1 MKLSKIRQTRYLL
14 PDNMTKKSFLDTLGQ
29 EFVVKQVENTFEK
42 FAILDS
48 FEWALYEHGI
58 MAIRQDNKLIS
69 LWFDEEE
76 ILDPDVA
83 HVIEGINAKT
93 RFWWQ
98 LPDSPEQKVLK
109 KLLDL
114 RALYPIFEGMLR
126 TEQFN
131 LMDNDGKILVFC
143 QLISITR
150 PENSRTPIF
159 RMVRIQPVTGYTAEN
174 KQAAQL
180 IKSLGGF
187 MPRLS
192 PMDSLLAALGIS
204 PQPFS
209 IKPELALDPQMSS
222 RAAASAIISIM
233 IAKQRQT
240 ENGIIKDIDTEFL
253 HHYRVAL
260 RMVRAAVAQLKEVFP
275 PQDVISLKQ
284 RFGALASETNHL
296 RDLDVFIL
304 DKERYMGLLPPS
316 LRDGLLPMFN
326 DFEQSRS
333 VEVKRIARWLNNR
346 AYKQEIAEL
355 ESLFENGY
363 SALETHWS
371 EQPIIELA
379 VTKIQ
384 KRYKKIQKAAA
395 KITHDTP
402 DDDIHDIRIDCKKLR
417 YLLYF
422 FGSLFNKKQVKIAG
436 KHLKALQD
444 HLGIFNDLSVQ
455 AEFLENYLD
464 KIEHKSRKDILLIAS
479 LGGLISSLHTMQL
492 LERER
497 CIDALAEFSNKE
509 NQKLFNNTFKNQSP
523 KLRNNDSKSSNAKQK
538 GGKK

>member
-1 MKLSKIRQTRYLL
+1 MKLSKIRQSHYLL

-29 EFVVKQVENTFEK
+29 EFIVKQVENTFEK
-42 FAILDS
+42 MAILDS
-48 FEWALYEHGI
+48 FEWALYEHRI
-58 MAIRQDNKLIS
+58 LALRHDNQRIS
-69 LWFDEEE
+69 LWFNEED
-76 ILDPDVA
+76 ILDPDEA
-83 HVIEGINAKT
+83 RTIEGINART

-98 LPDSPEQKVLK
+98 LTESPERDILK
-109 KLLDL
+109 KLLNL
-114 RALYPIFEGMLR
+114 RAMYPLYEGLLR

-143 QLISITR
+143 QLLTISR
-150 PENSRTPIF
+150 PENSRRSIF
-159 RMVRIQPVTGYTAEN
+159 RMARLIPVTGYKAQS
-174 KQAAQL
+174 KQASKL

-187 MPRLS
+187 MPRLN
-192 PMDSLLAALGIS
+192 PIDSLLSALGVT
-204 PQPFS
+204 PKPFN
-209 IKPELALDPQMSS
+209 IKPRLDLDPQMSS
-222 RAAASAIISIM
+222 REAASVIISIM
-233 IAKQRQT
+233 IDKQRQT
-240 ENGIIKDIDTEFL
+240 EPGIIKDIDTEFL

-260 RMVRAAVAQLKEVFP
+260 RMVRAAIAQLKEVFP
-275 PQDVISLKQ
+275 LQDVIELKQ

-304 DKERYMGLLPPS
+304 DRERYMALLPPG

-326 DFEQSRS
+326 DFEQSRT
-333 VEVKRIARWLNNR
+333 VEVKRIARWLASR
-346 AYKQEIAEL
+346 AYKQEITEL
-355 ESLFENGY
+355 EERFANGY
-363 SALETHWS
+363 STLETHWS
-371 EQPIIELA
+371 EQPIINLA

-402 DDDIHDIRIDCKKLR
+402 DQDIHDIRIDCKKLR

-436 KHLKALQD
+436 RHLKVLQD

-464 KIEHKSRKDILLIAS
+464 ETEHKSKKDIMLIAS

-492 LERER
+492 QERKR
-497 CIDALAEFSNKE
+497 CIDALAVFSNKE
-509 NQKLFNNTFKNQSP
+509 NQRLFKETFIYEQTGK
-523 KLRNNDSKSSNAKQK
+523 KSK
-538 GGKK
+538 GGRK